1 MNKLSKEK
9 RSQLI
14 LVSLCTLCALSGLW
28 FGLIRY
34 QQRSLASIQAAHKT
48 ALAKLEQMDR
58 EIKNAARIQAELSE
72 RKEKLVALEENMASG
87 DLYAWV
93 INTIRQFRLKLP
105 YKVEIP
111 QFSQIDGPKEM
122 TMMPGFPYKQATL
135 TIGGSGLFYD
145 FGRFVTDLENAYPY
159 FRVLNVTLEPAAGVL
174 AGDKERLSFRM
185 DIVVLIKP
193 DAA

>member
-14 LVSLCTLCALSGLW
+14 LVTLCTLCALSGLW

-34 QQRSLASIQAAHKT
+34 QQRSVASIQTAHT
-48 ALAKLEQMDR
+48 AALAKLEQMDR
-58 EIKNAARIQAELSE
+58 EIKGAARIQSELSE
-72 RKEKLVALEENMASG
+72 RKQKLDALEANMASG

-122 TMMPGFPYKQATL
+122 SLLPGFPYRQATL
-135 TIGGSGLFYD
+135 TIGGSAMFHD
-145 FGRFVTDLENAYPY
+145 FGRFLTDFENEYPY
-159 FRVLNVTLEPAAGVL
+159 FRVLNVTLEPIAGVL